1 MQAKELKIYKG
12 SGRNYTPIPQIII
25 QGKWL
30 RPLGFFVG
38 DKVTVTQE
46 GNRLIIEKSE
56 EDLRGLHVDRKD
68 SDQLFLLK
76 ELRSIMRKLA
86 EAGCGIE
93 YLSRPVKEVGFLH
106 REEGGEYATG

>member
-12 SGRNYTPIPQIII
+12 SGRNYTPVPQIII

-46 GNRLIIEKSE
+46 GSRLIIEKSE
-56 EDLRGLHVDRKD
+56 DGHG
-68 SDQLFLLK
+68 
-76 ELRSIMRKLA
+76 A
-86 EAGCGIE
+86 EEEAAMVAE
-93 YLSRPVKEVGFLH
+93 PVRRYNDPLG
-106 REEGGEYATG
+106 RYGRWR

>member
-12 SGRNYTPIPQIII
+12 SGRNYAPVPQIII

-46 GNRLIIEKSE
+46 GNRLIVEKCKDGHDTE
-56 EDLRGLHVDRKD
+56 E
-68 SDQLFLLK
+68 
-76 ELRSIMRKLA
+76 
-86 EAGCGIE
+86 EAAMV
-93 YLSRPVKEVGFLH
+93 LSSTLGAPDHSYISQIK
-106 REEGGEYATG
+106 

>member
-12 SGRNYTPIPQIII
+12 SGRNYTPVPQIII

-46 GNRLIIEKSE
+46 GNRLIVEKCEDGHGAE
-56 EDLRGLHVDRKD
+56 EEAAMV
-68 SDQLFLLK
+68 
-76 ELRSIMRKLA
+76 A
-86 EAGCGIE
+86 EPCHYEA
-93 YLSRPVKEVGFLH
+93 PVR
-106 REEGGEYATG
+106 RETWLI

>member
-12 SGRNYTPIPQIII
+12 SGRNYAPVPQIII

-46 GNRLIIEKSE
+46 GNRLIVEKCKDEHDTE
-56 EDLRGLHVDRKD
+56 E
-68 SDQLFLLK
+68 
-76 ELRSIMRKLA
+76 EAAMAA
-86 EAGCGIE
+86 EPVRRYAGPLGRCGRW
-93 YLSRPVKEVGFLH
+93 S
-106 REEGGEYATG
+106 

>member
-38 DKVTVTQE
+38 DKITVTQE
-46 GNRLIIEKSE
+46 GNRLIVEKCKDGHDVGE
-56 EDLRGLHVDRKD
+56 EAAMV
-68 SDQLFLLK
+68 
-76 ELRSIMRKLA
+76 A
-86 EAGCGIE
+86 EPVRRYAEPLGRCGRW
-93 YLSRPVKEVGFLH
+93 S
-106 REEGGEYATG
+106 

>member
-12 SGRNYTPIPQIII
+12 SGRNYTPVPQIII

-46 GNRLIIEKSE
+46 GSRLIIEKSE
-56 EDLRGLHVDRKD
+56 DGHDAD
-68 SDQLFLLK
+68 
-76 ELRSIMRKLA
+76 
-86 EAGCGIE
+86 
-93 YLSRPVKEVGFLH
+93 
-106 REEGGEYATG
+106 EESAMVAKPCRLYN